1 MERIAQATETT
12 DRAKSI
18 ELGRALLSCSQDPT
32 AARDCPPTQ
41 NQPIGALP
49 DLKLAGLDLVEPVK
63 PGETDHVRIKIDGS
77 KRDVY
82 LHVPANAD
90 PNKPMPLMIVYNG
103 LNTPDGAAGMDK
115 MTELGKKADEMGFA
129 VAFLQGGGMK
139 GGWNNGQLPFDYQND
154 VKFTDKVIDTLQA
167 DLNIDKDRTY
177 LIGISWG
184 ASMMHRALSQLSDKV
199 AGAVDIAGFMTG
211 KEKWKHPDTHVSE
224 LTIHSKDDQ
233 TVYYDGRHSWGQ
245 NLTGFH
251 QEPVP
256 KTFEFYRRQD
266 GITAEP
272 TVTTSTA
279 PDGKTVTTADAVNP
293 DDGTEAKL
301 ITLEG
306 VGHGWPGG
314 YELPNTIKATD
325 EAVDF
330 LLSHKRTPQRPS
342 DVKPDTPISP
352 PPTTDVEQ
360 AEASTPGN
368 R

>member
-1 MERIAQATETT
+1 MERTAQATEAT
-12 DRAKSI
+12 DRTKSI
-18 ELGRALLSCSQDPT
+18 ELGRVLLSCSQDPT
-32 AARDCPPTQ
+32 AAKDCPPTQ

-49 DLKLAGLDLVEPVK
+49 DLKLAGLDLVQPVK
-63 PGETDHVRIKIDGS
+63 PGETDHVRIKIDGDN
-77 KRDVY
+77 RDLY
-82 LHVPANAD
+82 LRLPANAD

-103 LNTPDGAAGMDK
+103 LNTPGGAGGMDK

-129 VAFLQGGGMK
+129 VAYLQGGGMK
-139 GGWNNGQLPFDYQND
+139 GGWNNGQLPFDHQDD
-154 VKFTDKVIDTLQA
+154 VKFTAKVIDTLQA

-177 LIGISWG
+177 LLGISWG
-184 ASMMHRALSQLSDKV
+184 GSMMHRALSQLSNKV

-211 KEKWKHPDTHVSE
+211 KETWKYPDTHVSE

-233 TVYYDGRHSWGQ
+233 TIYYDGRTGWGQ
-245 NLTGFH
+245 RITGFH

-279 PDGKTVTTADAVNP
+279 PDGKPVTTADAVNP
-293 DDGTEAKL
+293 LDGTEVKL

-314 YELPNTIKATD
+314 YELPNTINATD
-325 EAVDF
+325 YAVDF
-330 LLSHKRTPQRPS
+330 LLSHKRQPS
-342 DVKPDTPISP
+342 TRGDKKSDTPTS
-352 PPTTDVEQ
+352 
-360 AEASTPGN
+360 
-368 R
+368 